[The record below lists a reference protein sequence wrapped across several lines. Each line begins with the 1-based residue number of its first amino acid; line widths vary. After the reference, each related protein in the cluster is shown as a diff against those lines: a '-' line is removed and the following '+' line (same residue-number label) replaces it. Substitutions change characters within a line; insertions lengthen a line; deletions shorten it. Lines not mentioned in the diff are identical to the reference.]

1 MKRVLIVLAALAV
14 VGTLAGCAEGDPNRT
29 RTDSGWVTAQFID
42 LPDGRQV
49 ICVMSDTKISCDWG
63 SAK

>member
-1 MKRVLIVLAALAV
+1 MKKIAAIAAISLAAV
-14 VGTLAGCAEGDPNRT
+14 TLTGCAGGDPHRT
-29 RTDSGWVTAQFID
+29 TTDSGWVTAQYVD

-49 ICVMSDTKISCDWG
+49 ICVMSDTKISCDWE